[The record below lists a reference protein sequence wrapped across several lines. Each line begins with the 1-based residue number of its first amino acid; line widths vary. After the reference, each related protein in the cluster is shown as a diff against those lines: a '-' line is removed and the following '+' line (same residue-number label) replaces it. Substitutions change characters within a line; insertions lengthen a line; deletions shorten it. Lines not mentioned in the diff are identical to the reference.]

1 MPQVLHRDAAVGLVL
16 VVLLLTGAL
25 ATPACTHSAPPDA
38 YGNVEATDVVVSA
51 EIGGQLLSFVPTE
64 GVTLAAGAIVGST
77 DTTQLALQREQLVAQ
92 RSATAARIDE
102 LAEQIRVLEA
112 QRDAARAQQA
122 ALEAQREVARRAYE
136 RTERLAMER
145 AATAQ
150 QLDQTEKEYRVL
162 LEQINAQAHQVET
175 QERQIAATRAQQQTT
190 RRQVASVEAQ
200 AAQID
205 ERLRKSRITNPIA
218 GTVLATYAKAGEF
231 MQPGQ
236 PLYKI
241 ANLDAVDV
249 RAYVTEP
256 QLAGLGIGQTA
267 HVSVDMSAA
276 DRRVLAGTLSWV
288 SSEAEFAPTPIQT
301 RDERAN
307 LVYAVKI
314 RVVNERHILKIGMP
328 VDVQFIPKASTS

>member
-1 MPQVLHRDAAVGLVL
+1 MRSVFCHHT
-16 VVLLLTGAL
+16 VVVIVAGALTTGAC
-25 ATPACTHSAPPDA
+25 ARKAPPDA
-38 YGNVEATDVVVSA
+38 YGNVEATDVVVGA
-51 EIGGQLLSFVPTE
+51 EIGGQVISFAPAE
-64 GVTLAAGAIVGST
+64 GVTLTAHAIVGT
-77 DTTQLALQREQLVAQ
+77 MDTAQLALQRDLLVAE
-92 RSATAARIDE
+92 RLATASRIDE
-102 LAEQIRVLEA
+102 LAAQERVLEA
-112 QRDAARAQQA
+112 QRDVAQSQQA
-122 ALEAQREVARRAYE
+122 ALEAQRQVAQRAYE
-136 RTERLAMER
+136 RTRRLIAAQ

-150 QLDQTEKEYRVL
+150 QLDQTEKDYRVL
-162 LEQINAQAHQVET
+162 GEQINAQVHQIEAD
-175 QERQIAATRAQQQTT
+175 ERQITGARAQQQTA

-200 AAQID
+200 MAQLD
-205 ERLRKSRITNPIA
+205 ERLAKSRITNPIA

-267 HVSVDMSAA
+267 QVSVDVAAA
-276 DRRVLAGTLSWV
+276 DRRVLAGTVSWV

-314 RVVNERHILKIGMP
+314 RVPNKQRILKIGMP
-328 VDVQFIPKASTS
+328 VDVQFTGKASAS

>member
-1 MPQVLHRDAAVGLVL
+1 MRQSLHRHAAAGVITIVCG
-16 VVLLLTGAL
+16 GAL
-25 ATPACTHSAPPDA
+25 AAGACAHTPRPDA
-38 YGNVEATDVVVSA
+38 YGNVEATDVVVGA
-51 EIGGQLLSFVPTE
+51 EIGGQVLSFVPTE
-64 GVTLAAGAIVGST
+64 GITLTANAIVGSM
-77 DTTQLALQREQLVAQ
+77 DTAQLVLQREQLAAQ
-92 RSATAARIDE
+92 RSATASRIDE

-112 QRDAARAQQA
+112 QRDAAKAQQA
-122 ALEAQREVARRAYE
+122 ALEAQRDVAQRAYE
-136 RTERLAMER
+136 RTTRLIAAQ

-150 QLDQTEKEYRVL
+150 QLDQAEKEYRVL
-162 LEQINAQAHQVET
+162 AEQINAQLHQVVA
-175 QERQIAATRAQQQTT
+175 QERQISATRAQQRTT
-190 RRQVASVEAQ
+190 GRQVASVEAQ
-200 AAQID
+200 MAQVD
-205 ERLRKSRITNPIA
+205 ERLGKSRITNPIA

-231 MQPGQ
+231 LQPGQ

-256 QLAGLGIGQTA
+256 QLARLGIGQTA
-267 HVSVDMSAA
+267 HVSVDVAAA

-314 RVVNERHILKIGMP
+314 RVPNEQRILKIGMP
-328 VDVQFIPKASTS
+328 VDVQFMPKVTTS

>member
-1 MPQVLHRDAAVGLVL
+1 MRQVLHHAAAVIIIIGIII
-16 VVLLLTGAL
+16 GAAL
-25 ATPACTHSAPPDA
+25 ATGACAHNSLPDA
-38 YGNVEATDVVVSA
+38 YGNVEAIDVVVGA
-51 EIGGQLLSFVPTE
+51 EIGGQVLSFVPTE
-64 GVTLAAGAIVGST
+64 GITLTAHAVVGT
-77 DTTQLALQREQLVAQ
+77 MDTAQLALQREQLVAQ
-92 RSATAARIDE
+92 RAATASRIDE
-102 LAEQIRVLEA
+102 LAAQVRVSEA

-136 RTERLAMER
+136 RTGRLIAEH
-145 AATAQ
+145 AATVQ
-150 QLDQTEKEYRVL
+150 QLDQTEKDYRVL
-162 LEQINAQAHQVET
+162 AEQINAQVHQVEA
-175 QERQIAATRAQQQTT
+175 QERQIAATRAQQQTA

-200 AAQID
+200 MAQID
-205 ERLRKSRITNPIA
+205 ERLGKSRITNPIA

-256 QLAGLGIGQTA
+256 QLAHLGIGQTA
-267 HVSVDMSAA
+267 HVSVDVAAA
-276 DRRVLAGTLSWV
+276 DRRVLAGTVSWV

-314 RVVNERHILKIGMP
+314 RVPNEQRILKIGMP
-328 VDVQFIPKASTS
+328 VDVQFMPKASTP

>member
-1 MPQVLHRDAAVGLVL
+1 MRQSLHRHAAAGVITIVCG
-16 VVLLLTGAL
+16 GAL
-25 ATPACTHSAPPDA
+25 AAGACAHTPPPDA
-38 YGNVEATDVVVSA
+38 YGNVEATDVVVGA
-51 EIGGQLLSFVPTE
+51 EIGGQVLSFVPTE
-64 GVTLAAGAIVGST
+64 GITLTANAIVGSM
-77 DTTQLALQREQLVAQ
+77 DTAQLVLQREQLAAQ
-92 RSATAARIDE
+92 RSATASRIDE

-112 QRDAARAQQA
+112 QRDAAKAQQA
-122 ALEAQREVARRAYE
+122 ALEAQRDVAQRAYE
-136 RTERLAMER
+136 RTTRLIAAQ

-150 QLDQTEKEYRVL
+150 QLDQAEKEYRVL
-162 LEQINAQAHQVET
+162 AEQINAQLHQVVA
-175 QERQIAATRAQQQTT
+175 QERQISATRAQQRTT
-190 RRQVASVEAQ
+190 GRQVASVEAQ
-200 AAQID
+200 MAQVD
-205 ERLRKSRITNPIA
+205 ERLGKSRITNPVA

-231 MQPGQ
+231 LQPGQ

-256 QLAGLGIGQTA
+256 QLARLGIGQTA
-267 HVSVDMSAA
+267 HVSVDVAAA

-314 RVVNERHILKIGMP
+314 RVPNEQRILKIGMP
-328 VDVQFIPKASTS
+328 VDVQFMPKVTTS

>member
-1 MPQVLHRDAAVGLVL
+1 MRQGLHRHAAAGVFTIVCG
-16 VVLLLTGAL
+16 GAL
-25 ATPACTHSAPPDA
+25 AAGACAHTPPPDA
-38 YGNVEATDVVVSA
+38 YGNVEATDVVVGA
-51 EIGGQLLSFVPTE
+51 EIGGQVLSFVPTE
-64 GVTLAAGAIVGST
+64 GITLTANAIVGSM
-77 DTTQLALQREQLVAQ
+77 DTAQLVLQREQLAAQ
-92 RSATAARIDE
+92 RSATASRIDE

-112 QRDAARAQQA
+112 QRDAAKAQQA
-122 ALEAQREVARRAYE
+122 ALEAQRDVARRAYE
-136 RTERLAMER
+136 RTTRLIAAQ

-150 QLDQTEKEYRVL
+150 QLDQAEKEYRVL
-162 LEQINAQAHQVET
+162 AEQINAQLHQVVA
-175 QERQIAATRAQQQTT
+175 QERQISATRAQQRTT
-190 RRQVASVEAQ
+190 GRQVASVEAQ
-200 AAQID
+200 MAQVD
-205 ERLRKSRITNPIA
+205 ERLGKSRITNPVA

-231 MQPGQ
+231 LQPGQ

-256 QLAGLGIGQTA
+256 QLARLGIGQTA
-267 HVSVDMSAA
+267 HVSVDVAAA

-314 RVVNERHILKIGMP
+314 RVPNEQRILKIGMP
-328 VDVQFIPKASTS
+328 VDVQFVPKASTS

>member
-1 MPQVLHRDAAVGLVL
+1 MAAGAIFLVAR
-16 VVLLLTGAL
+16 GAILSAALAIGTL
-25 ATPACTHSAPPDA
+25 ATPGCARSAPPDA

-51 EIGGQLLSFVPTE
+51 EVSGQLLSFAPTE
-64 GVTLAAGAIVGST
+64 GVTLAAGAVVGSS
-77 DTTQLALQREQLVAQ
+77 DTTQLVLQREQLAAQ
-92 RSATAARIDE
+92 RSATASRIDE
-102 LAEQIRVLEA
+102 LAEQVRVLEA
-112 QRDAARAQQA
+112 QRDAAKAQQA
-122 ALEAQREVARRAYE
+122 ALEAQEEVARRAYE
-136 RTERLAMER
+136 RTKRLIAEQ

-150 QLDQTEKEYRVL
+150 QLDQTEKDYRVL
-162 LEQINAQAHQVET
+162 VEQIKAQAHQVET
-175 QERQIAATRAQQQTT
+175 QERQISATRAQQQTA

-200 AAQID
+200 AAQTD
-205 ERLRKSRITNPIA
+205 ERLGKSRITNPVA

-231 MQPGQ
+231 VQPGQ

-256 QLAGLGIGQTA
+256 QLSTLGIGQTA
-267 HVSVDMSAA
+267 HVSVDVAA
-276 DRRVLAGTLSWV
+276 AQRRQLPGTVTWV

-314 RVVNERHILKIGMP
+314 RVPNERHVLKIGMP
-328 VDVQFIPKASTS
+328 VDVQFMPKASTS